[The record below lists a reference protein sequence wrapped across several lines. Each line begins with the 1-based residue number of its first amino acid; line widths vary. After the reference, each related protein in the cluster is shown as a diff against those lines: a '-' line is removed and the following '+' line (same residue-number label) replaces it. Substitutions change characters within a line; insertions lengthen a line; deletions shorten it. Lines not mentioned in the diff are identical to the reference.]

1 MISVVRA
8 WPVTTIIAGHQKI
21 RQQLLKSLP
30 SNGWRGIPGGV
41 DELDLD
47 LDRELQAH
55 LSWPMNVWWQPSE
68 VVVHRDTRQSSG
80 KDDVFGSSTSRD
92 SDRTALTTMREGG

>member
-1 MISVVRA
+1 MISVVQA
-8 WPVTTIIAGHQKI
+8 WPVTTSPAGHRKI
-21 RQQLLKSLP
+21 HRQLLKCLP
-30 SNGWRGIPGGV
+30 SDGRQGIPRGV

-92 SDRTALTTMREGG
+92 SDRQH